1 MSLVLT
7 NCTKKHAG
15 NVTAVDNV
23 SIEVKNGSFVG
34 VIGPSGAGKSSM
46 LRLINRLDEPTSG
59 RVTFE
64 RTDVT
69 ALRGKSLREWRRR
82 CAMIFQQFGLVRR
95 YSVVDNVMLGRLF
108 DHSLFSSMLK
118 VYPNEEA
125 VAAIEVL
132 DRLGIADLWHKRAEE
147 LSGGQQQRVAIAR
160 TLIQKP
166 TILLADEPVASL
178 DPISSKTVMNTLKK
192 INAEDGITVFCNLHD
207 LGIAREYCDHIIAMS
222 AGKVVFDGKPGDL
235 TDDVVARIYRHG
247 GSGEA
252 KPDPVLRSEGI
263 AEECCA

>member
-7 NCTKKHAG
+7 NCTKKYPG
-15 NVTAVDNV
+15 GVTAVNDV
-23 SIEVKNGSFVG
+23 SIEVGNGSFVG

-59 RVTFE
+59 RVSYDGA
-64 RTDVT
+64 DVT
-69 ALRGKSLREWRRR
+69 ALRGKALREWRRR

-95 YSVVDNVMLGRLF
+95 YTVVDNVLLGRMF
-108 DHSLFSSMLK
+108 DHNLLSSMLK
-118 VYPNEEA
+118 MYGRQEI

-166 TILLADEPVASL
+166 TVLLADEPVASL
-178 DPISSKTVMNTLKK
+178 DPVSSKTVMNTLKK
-192 INAEDGITVFCNLHD
+192 INEEDGITVFCNLHD
-207 LGIAREYCDHIIAMS
+207 LGIAREYCDHIVAMS
-222 AGKVVFDGKPGDL
+222 RGSVVFDGAPKDL
-235 TDDVVARIYRHG
+235 TRDVVAMVYQQKG
-247 GSGEA
+247 DVTEKVEVS
-252 KPDPVLRSEGI
+252 LRSEKI
-263 AEECCA
+263 VEEFSE